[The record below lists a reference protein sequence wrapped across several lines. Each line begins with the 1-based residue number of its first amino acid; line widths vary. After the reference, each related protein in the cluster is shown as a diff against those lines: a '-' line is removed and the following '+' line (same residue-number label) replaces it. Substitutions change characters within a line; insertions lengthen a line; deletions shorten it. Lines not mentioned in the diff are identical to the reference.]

1 MRWEDDRFTKWE
13 QKWLDSIVADICLLR
28 THKAIFYE
36 VHALLPHPPQSG
48 PRRNEFEEFVHDA
61 YVALMVSDIRR
72 QGRSDPSTSSLARLL
87 DEISAA
93 PTVLSRARF
102 VALHTD
108 KERGAA
114 AWKALITTH
123 FAGRGSEHV
132 DPYLV
137 KQDLEALK
145 DEVRKVEAY
154 AERYFGQRAQRSSHL
169 QERAA
174 HQELDESGAW
184 LFALVQK
191 YHVLFRATALTPS
204 LLSSDWKA
212 MFRGSE

>member
-1 MRWEDDRFTKWE
+1 
-13 QKWLDSIVADICLLR
+13 WLDSIVADICLLL
-28 THKAIFYE
+28 THKTIFHE
-36 VHALLPHPPQSG
+36 VRALLPHTPQSG
-48 PRRNEFEEFVHDA
+48 PHTNEFGEFVHDA

-72 QGRSDPSTSSLARLL
+72 QGRSDLSTPSLARLL

-93 PTVLSRARF
+93 PGVLSRARF

-114 AWKALITTH
+114 AWKALIATH

-145 DEVRKVEAY
+145 EEVRKVEAY
-154 AERYFGQRAQRSSHL
+154 AERYFGRRAQSTDRRE
-169 QERAA
+169 ERQA
-174 HQELDESGAW
+174 HQE
-184 LFALVQK
+184 
-191 YHVLFRATALTPS
+191 
-204 LLSSDWKA
+204 
-212 MFRGSE
+212 